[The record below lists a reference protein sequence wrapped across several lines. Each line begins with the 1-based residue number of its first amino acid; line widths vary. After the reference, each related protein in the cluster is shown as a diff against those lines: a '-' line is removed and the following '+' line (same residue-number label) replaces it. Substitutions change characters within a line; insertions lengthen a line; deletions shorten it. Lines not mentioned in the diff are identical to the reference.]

1 MSPQEWSV
9 DDDDDDDDESKYEQK
24 MEDHVVGR
32 EGKREREGE
41 GKESTSDLMK
51 TLEEI
56 SGRHTGTFEYLLHRS
71 QKGVHG
77 EEEQQHQSQT
87 ARIKT
92 TPITTTGQRI
102 LLQTNEGRGSGG
114 GSRTSRSRRS
124 ESARSSASAR
134 SSGGSSGGR
143 STGYDQYG
151 ERRSTQFGDVFDL
164 DMDVIRRSRNSR
176 NSRNSRSGGGRSSR
190 WCSGKSL
197 EQIGGAT
204 GLFDTTRPH
213 FFQQSSSKSCD
224 DDQHSD
230 LELNQDLPALVVPK
244 FSRASSLSSATFAA
258 SLFAA
263 APEDEDDDEDEGSGR
278 GSSSNDA
285 AAGTTI
291 SDSKQQGVEQRS
303 QQQGQQHRQ
312 SRNGTRGGGGYLFV
326 MGCEK
331 IEEKIS
337 SNKKFQNNEGG
348 IVLGTGTGNGRGR
361 QCVVNDCSGRSSG
374 SSNDDDGNDHGLGG
388 SDLSTMVCAGW
399 SHRHVS
405 A

>member
-1 MSPQEWSV
+1 MA
-9 DDDDDDDDESKYEQK
+9 
-24 MEDHVVGR
+24 DHKQSIVRCELEEGK
-32 EGKREREGE
+32 GKREEE

-56 SGRHTGTFEYLLHRS
+56 SGRHTGTFEYLLHQS
-71 QKGVHG
+71 PKGVHG
-77 EEEQQHQSQT
+77 EEEQQRQSKRQSQT
-87 ARIKT
+87 PARVETK
-92 TPITTTGQRI
+92 PITTTTGQRI
-102 LLQTNEGRGSGG
+102 LLQRNERRSSDG

-134 SSGGSSGGR
+134 SSGESSGGR

-164 DMDVIRRSRNSR
+164 HMDVIRRSPRSRSGSRNSR
-176 NSRNSRSGGGRSSR
+176 NSRNSRSGGGSGSQSSR
-190 WCSGKSL
+190 WCSGTSL

-213 FFQQSSSKSCD
+213 FFQQSSSSKSCD
-224 DDQHSD
+224 DDPPS
-230 LELNQDLPALVVPK
+230 
-244 FSRASSLSSATFAA
+244 SRASSLSSATFA
-258 SLFAA
+258 
-263 APEDEDDDEDEGSGR
+263 EDNGSG
-278 GSSSNDA
+278 GGGDGGGGSSND

-291 SDSKQQGVEQRS
+291 SDSKQQGVEQHSR
-303 QQQGQQHRQ
+303 QRGQQHRQ

-326 MGCEK
+326 MGCE
-331 IEEKIS
+331 EIS
-337 SNKKFQNNEGG
+337 SNKNLQNNKGG

-374 SSNDDDGNDHGLGG
+374 SNNDDDGNDHGRGG

-399 SHRHVS
+399 SHRHV
-405 A
+405 